1 MQYSKQTH
9 WPRDTT
15 DVAFTKQAI
24 LPEVW
29 PGLVLGKTMVLFF
42 ISIFVSG
49 STGRGFATWTVG
61 LSDCGINISRLLD
74 GKSAPDTLCA
84 TASRI
89 FTLINFCTI
98 LRRKKNLHSEHWYI
112 SKSNYLAVFP
122 WVVRAHVVLLY
133 ILSEKESHTLKS
145 PGLL

>member
-1 MQYSKQTH
+1 MQYSKQNH
-9 WPRDTT
+9 WTWDTT
-15 DVAFTKQAI
+15 DVAFTTQAI
-24 LPEVW
+24 LPELW

-61 LSDCGINISRLLD
+61 LSDCGVNISCLLD

-84 TASRI
+84 TTSRI
-89 FTLINFCTI
+89 VTLMNFCTI
-98 LRRKKNLHSEHWYI
+98 LRRKKKNLHSEHWYI
-112 SKSNYLAVFP
+112 NKSNYLAVFP
-122 WVVRAHVVLLY
+122 WVVRALQSLRERVSY
-133 ILSEKESHTLKS
+133 LKS